1 MAEYDEIELNI
12 SAKSDTDDLH
22 KAQND
27 LEALKKAVVDLPDC
41 FEKLG
46 SKFNGITSRMDKFAK
61 KAGESGK
68 KTKTFRDAVNDI
80 TQPFAKFSNSMKEAW
95 QSQKKLNSVLS
106 KPIRLVADLGKELG
120 GRLIG
125 NIRKTVTGFSQ
136 LVNSFKRILMYR
148 AIRSLI
154 KEIGQA
160 FSEGVNNLYQ
170 YSKLMGTDFAGSL
183 DRLATSFLY
192 LKNSLAAMASPIIN
206 AIAPAIDFIIDKF
219 VALLNIVNQV
229 FALLTGAGKWT
240 AAIKAPK
247 AYAEAVGGSAKKA
260 TDALHK
266 LGLAQI
272 DELTILD
279 KNHGDNDSSGGGGG
293 AGLNYGSM
301 FEERDFDA
309 KLKEL
314 FDAKR
319 WEALGEELGHRLND
333 VVKKIDN
340 WINGTLRPKGVE
352 WASAFARTMNGLVV
366 GFNFYDLGKTIGD
379 GLNAIN
385 DIMNT
390 WFTTFNFIR
399 WGKKLA
405 EGFDGM
411 MDAIEWDLLGQRI
424 ANGWNSVID
433 TVYGFFL
440 KFIQNAPKYGSMLAE
455 GFNNIFLSVKFD
467 HLAKGITNGLN
478 SIGIVIRDFVDN
490 VKWDEIKTKFSDAF
504 EYVIKNVD
512 WKKLGKACSDLLM
525 HLLDIIGGL
534 DWAGFGVSI
543 GNFLGS
549 IDWVGIATKV
559 IATLG
564 DAFLGGISGLFDTGS
579 GKVVLA
585 LGTGLLALK
594 GVFATFSLV
603 KDAGQVVQGIKLAFE
618 LLPTIF
624 SPTGAIVAGVAVGI
638 GLIITHWDDVKNA
651 AKTCTDWLKQKWEA
665 WYKWYKGDTE
675 TTMSATSKA
684 FDDNANG
691 INRATQ
697 NAESNAS
704 KNFRVLGA
712 NVNNYAKTAK
722 ADVVAS
728 WIDIKSKTSS
738 TFADIKNNV
747 SNDAK
752 NVLNSIKTTWN
763 NVKTTTST
771 VWSNVKST
779 ISTNINGVKTTIS
792 NGFNNV
798 KTTMSNS
805 WNSIKTTT
813 SNAWT
818 TIRNTVQNGINALRN
833 MVNFSW
839 SLPHLSIP
847 HFSITGSFSLNPPSV
862 PSIGVSWY
870 AKGGFPEAGELFI
883 ARESG
888 AEMVGSMNGSAAVA
902 NNDQIVAGIRQGVYE
917 AVTSALANGNRDI
930 NVYLDGKQI
939 TNTVVGNINGET
951 RRTGN
956 SPLLGY

>member
-22 KAQND
+22 KAQDD
-27 LEALKKAVVDLPDC
+27 LEALRKVIIDLPDY

-46 SKFNGITSRMDKFAK
+46 SKFDGITSRMDKFAK
-61 KAGESGK
+61 KSEESGK

-95 QSQKKLNSVLS
+95 QSQKKLNSVLT

-125 NIRKTVTGFSQ
+125 NIRKTVTGFTQ

-160 FSEGVNNLYQ
+160 FSEGINNLYQ

-206 AIAPAIDFIIDKF
+206 AIAPAIDFLIDKF

-247 AYAEAVGGSAKKA
+247 AYAEAVSGSAKKA

-340 WINGTLRPKGVE
+340 WINNTLRPKGVE

-440 KFIQNAPKYGSMLAE
+440 KFIQNAPKYGAMLAE
-455 GFNNIFLSVKFD
+455 GFNNIFLNV
-467 HLAKGITNGLN
+467 HWENLAKGLTNGIN
-478 SIGIVIRDFVDN
+478 SITQVIRNFVDN
-490 VKWDEIKTKFSDAF
+490 VKWDEIRQKFSAAF
-504 EYVIKNVD
+504 EYVLTNVD
-512 WKKLGKACSDLLM
+512 WAALGKACSDLLM
-525 HLLDIIGGL
+525 QLMSIIGSL
-534 DWAGFGVSI
+534 DWFS
-543 GNFLGS
+543 LGQS
-549 IDWVGIATKV
+549 VGKALAQIDWIGVVGTVIKV
-559 IATLG
+559 IGEAFVGGFTGLFSTGQGTVFVALTTGLFALKGAFAVYDFAKEASTVVKGIIDAWKLISTFFSGLASSLWSVLGTIGGFFGISAGWMAAIIGAVALIILNWGKIKDFLTNTLWPSIKNAWNWIADHVKKKSSDAETNATT
-564 DAFLGGISGLFDTGS
+564 AFGGISTKVKGLAEGTKIS
-579 GKVVLA
+579 IASNWQLINSTVKTKV
-585 LGTGLLALK
+585 GE
-594 GVFATFSLV
+594 FS
-603 KDAGQVVQGIKLAFE
+603 K
-618 LLPTIF
+618 TI
-624 SPTGAIVAGVAVGI
+624 
-638 GLIITHWDDVKNA
+638 
-651 AKTCTDWLKQKWEA
+651 
-665 WYKWYKGDTE
+665 GDTLDGVKKKF
-675 TTMSATSKA
+675 S
-684 FDDNANG
+684 
-691 INRATQ
+691 
-697 NAESNAS
+697 
-704 KNFRVLGA
+704 
-712 NVNNYAKTAK
+712 
-722 ADVVAS
+722 
-728 WIDIKSKTSS
+728 DIW
-738 TFADIKNNV
+738 DG
-747 SNDAK
+747 
-752 NVLNSIKTTWN
+752 IKTTASTAWEN
-763 NVKTTTST
+763 IKTVIST
-771 VWSNVKST
+771 GINKVKSL
-779 ISTNINGVKTTIS
+779 
-792 NGFNNV
+792 FNF
-798 KTTMSNS
+798 T
-805 WNSIKTTT
+805 
-813 SNAWT
+813 
-818 TIRNTVQNGINALRN
+818 
-833 MVNFSW
+833 W
-839 SLPHLSIP
+839 SLPQLKLP
-847 HFSITGSFSLNPPSV
+847 HFSITGNFSLNPPSV
-862 PSIGVSWY
+862 PTIGLSWY
-870 AKGGFPEAGELFI
+870 AKGGFPQNGELFV
-883 ARESG
+883 ARENG

-902 NNDQIVAGIRQGVYE
+902 NNDQIVAGIRAGVYD
-917 AVTSALANGNRDI
+917 AVTSALANGSRDV

-939 TNTVVGNINGET
+939 TNSVVRNINGET
-951 RRTGN
+951 QRTGN
-956 SPLLGY
+956 SPLLSY